1 MNELSIFTLYFLRAW
16 SICLNKICYL
26 SKKKKEK
33 KEIVKHTKHLSPVE
47 LSKILIIS
55 INPKDLLLSDF
66 SDIKFLFLDK
76 LYNAKVFFFFFFSV
90 NNFLLLYL
98 SKMQAVVPHPGK
110 AT

>member
-1 MNELSIFTLYFLRAW
+1 MNELSIFTLYFLCAW

-66 SDIKFLFLDK
+66 SDIKFLFLNK
-76 LYNAKVFFFFFFSV
+76 LYNAKVVFFFLSV

>member
-1 MNELSIFTLYFLRAW
+1 MLGAFVLIKFVTYP
-16 SICLNKICYL
+16 
-26 SKKKKEK
+26 KKKKKIE

-66 SDIKFLFLDK
+66 SDIKFLFLNK
-76 LYNAKVFFFFFFSV
+76 LYNAKVVFFFLSV

>member
-16 SICLNKICYL
+16 SICLNKIYYL
-26 SKKKKEK
+26 SKKKKKPKKEKKEKKK

-66 SDIKFLFLDK
+66 SDIKFLFLNK
-76 LYNAKVFFFFFFSV
+76 LYNAKVFFFFFS
-90 NNFLLLYL
+90 L
-98 SKMQAVVPHPGK
+98 S
-110 AT
+110 TTFCYYT